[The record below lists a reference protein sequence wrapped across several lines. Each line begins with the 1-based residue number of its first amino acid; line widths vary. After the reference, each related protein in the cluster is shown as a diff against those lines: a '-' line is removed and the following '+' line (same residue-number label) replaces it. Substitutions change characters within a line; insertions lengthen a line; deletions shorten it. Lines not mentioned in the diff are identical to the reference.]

1 MGMHSS
7 LIKVLVCSR
16 YNSYRFFIRSNITE
30 IDWNTNTFRKKFV
43 LASCLVIYLE
53 NKNKQLIG
61 QAWIPIFLADWRE
74 IGNA

>member
-1 MGMHSS
+1 
-7 LIKVLVCSR
+7 
-16 YNSYRFFIRSNITE
+16 
-30 IDWNTNTFRKKFV
+30 